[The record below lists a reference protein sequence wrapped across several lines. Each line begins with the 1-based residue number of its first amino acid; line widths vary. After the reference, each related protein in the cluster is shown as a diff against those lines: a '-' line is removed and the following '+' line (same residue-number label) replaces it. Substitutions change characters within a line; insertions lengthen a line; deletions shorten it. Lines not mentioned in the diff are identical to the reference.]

1 MSELSYIKVF
11 LDWAEAT
18 RKLKD
23 QEKGRLI
30 DAMVSY
36 AKGEEIEDRLIGNEA
51 YVFPMFQ
58 LQIDRD
64 QQEYADRI
72 RKQRENG
79 LKGGRP
85 KKTDGSPENP
95 KNQPVSTKTKK
106 SQDKEKDKEEDKDN
120 ISPLPPLQGVSK
132 QLQDAFADWLAY
144 KRERREQYKPMG
156 LKALETQVLNNAKTY
171 GEQAVADLIRE
182 CMANGWRGII
192 WDRLR
197 ERKGGGQR
205 DNGFQ
210 TSNPFLEM
218 LEEERGMR

>member
-11 LDWAEAT
+11 LDWSEAT

-30 DAMVSY
+30 DAMVAY
-36 AKGEEIEDRLIGNEA
+36 AKGEEIDGRLIGNEA

-72 RKQRENG
+72 RKYRENG

-85 KKTDGSPENP
+85 KKTECYSENQ

-106 SQDKEKDKEEDKDN
+106 SQDKDKDKGKDKDDR
-120 ISPLPPLQGVSK
+120 SPLPPFQVGSPKLQA
-132 QLQDAFADWLAY
+132 AFDDWLAY
-144 KRERREQYKPMG
+144 KRERREDYKPMG
-156 LKALETQVLNNAKTY
+156 LKALETQVKNNAETY
-171 GEQAVADLIRE
+171 GEAAVADLIRE

-205 DNGFQ
+205 DNGFH

-218 LEEERGMR
+218 LEEERGR